1 MDDKQIEKLIRG
13 EIERTLSQNHSISDS
28 GSFKVLGILTHLG
41 KGLKQLFNALL
52 ELSQS
57 GTPVLIWTVKEVD
70 NYLQIQAQ
78 SASFPKLQVI
88 ISNKNDLGIAEF
100 EGLERIILGAFSF
113 ELADK
118 IIQLRDEDPIVNIL
132 IQGLLSKIS
141 VHIMTPLPLS
151 DLSYDYNSLN
161 RIDQEVRKRIS
172 LIADLG
178 FEIIDEGD
186 LKDRFLRQEPSA
198 PDLITESFIENL
210 RGKTREIRLPRAAI
224 VTPLA
229 KEKARDIDIRIIKI

>member
-1 MDDKQIEKLIRG
+1 MDDKQIEQLIRG
-13 EIERTLSQNHSISDS
+13 EIERALSQNHSISDS

-57 GTPVLIWTVKEVD
+57 GTPVLIWTVQEVD

-88 ISNKNDLGIAEF
+88 VSNKTDLGIAEF
-100 EGLERIILGAFSF
+100 EGLERIVFGAFSF

-118 IIQLRDEDPIVNIL
+118 IIQLKDEDPIVNIL
-132 IQGLLSKIS
+132 IQGLLSRIS

-151 DLSYDYNSLN
+151 DLAFQYDSLN
-161 RIDQEVRKRIS
+161 RINQEVQKRLS

-186 LKDRFLRQEPSA
+186 LKDRFLKQEPSA

-210 RGKTREIRLPRAAI
+210 RGKTREIRLPRTTI